1 MCGGLKSAGRGG
13 AGTDVFAPV
22 GGVGGASRG
31 AGGDA
36 AAGNKPEPLL
46 PPPSANG
53 RNAAGAELSVAAAAF
68 PARASST
75 CSAASSAGLRGLL
88 TGAVAVVQVTAVGG
102 ERAPSRTVIAKELLV
117 RGGGSG

>member
-1 MCGGLKSAGRGG
+1 MR
-13 AGTDVFAPV
+13 
-22 GGVGGASRG
+22 
-31 AGGDA
+31 GDA

-102 ERAPSRTVIAKELLV
+102 DRAPSRTVIAKALLL